1 MAAPAAENER
11 VAKKASVSVV
21 SEIFI
26 PAFRIFIEFDEKP
39 RNRWIPM
46 LNGFLRL
53 PLVLALF
60 SSN

>member
-1 MAAPAAENER
+1 MAENKR
-11 VAKKASVSVV
+11 DRKNASVPVV
-21 SEIFI
+21 SEVLI
-26 PAFRIFIEFDEKP
+26 PLSPIFIEFDAKP
-39 RNRWIPM
+39 RKSWIPM